1 MLAANA
7 IAAGTWPV
15 RGLLARRAGLVR
27 LAVTATLPT
36 DVAARAAAS
45 AGPAIAVLAP
55 PSSGP
60 GGRLSLEEVAAAEP
74 DGLVCL
80 LLDRIDAAFLDR
92 VPSLRVVSNV
102 AVGLDNI
109 DVAAAT
115 ARGIC
120 VTNTPDVLTD
130 ATAEMA
136 IALLF
141 AAARRLPEGERLL
154 RDGAWRGWSLDLLLG
169 VPIAGATLG
178 IVGMGRIGRKVAAL
192 GRGLGMSICYA
203 SPRPLA
209 EEAAAALGGAEP
221 LELDELCRRA
231 DFLSLHAPLGPG
243 TRDLLDRRR
252 LALLKPTAVVINT
265 ARGELLD
272 EEALCDQLEAGRLF
286 AAGLDVFR
294 GEPRVS
300 PRILAC
306 PRVALAPHLGSATT
320 RARTQ
325 MAETASDSAIAVLR
339 GDKPRTLVNEA
350 VWPVRRG
357 RGS

>member
-1 MLAANA
+1 M
-7 IAAGTWPV
+7 
-15 RGLLARRAGLVR
+15 R
-27 LAVTATLPT
+27 LAVTARLPT
-36 DVAARAAAS
+36 DVAARAARSGATEFE
-45 AGPAIAVLAP
+45 VLAP
-55 PSSGP
+55 PDVAGA
-60 GGRLSLEEVAAAEP
+60 RLSLDEVAAAAP
-74 DGLVCL
+74 DGLICL

-92 VPSLRVVSNV
+92 VPSLRVVANV

-115 ARGIC
+115 ARGVC

-130 ATAEMA
+130 ATAEMT

-141 AAARRLPEGERLL
+141 AAARRLPEGERLI

-169 VPIAGATLG
+169 VPIGGATLG

-209 EEAAAALGGAEP
+209 AEDAAALGGAEHLP
-221 LELDELCRRA
+221 LDELCRRA
-231 DFLSLHAPLGPG
+231 DFVSLHAPLGPQ
-243 TRDLLDRRR
+243 TRELLDRRR
-252 LALLKPTAVVINT
+252 LALLKPTAVVLNT

-272 EEALCDQLEAGRLF
+272 EDALCDRLEAGQLF

-294 GEPRVS
+294 GEPHIS
-300 PRILAC
+300 PRLLAC

-320 RARTQ
+320 KARTE
-325 MAETASDSAIAVLR
+325 MAETATDSAIAVLR
-339 GDKPRTLVNEA
+339 GQKPRTLVNEA
-350 VWPVRRG
+350 AWQEQQARQARRG
-357 RGS
+357 GGA